1 MRYFCC
7 SLVLLL
13 VAFGCTT
20 EERETPSA
28 NPAIFKV
35 RPNLLLITLDTVR
48 ADRLGIYGYE
58 SASTPAL
65 DSLAMAGMR
74 FEWAICPTPL
84 TLPSHATLLTGVYP
98 PEHGLHSNL
107 SGALGEEIETLA
119 KVVSR
124 QNYRT
129 AAFISAFVLDA
140 RFGLA
145 QGFEVYNDDLSET
158 TAARNEVAEVPGNVV
173 TDRALEWLEDE
184 SGSPF
189 FCWVHLYDAH
199 APYQPPEAFRSR
211 FDDPYDGELSFADS
225 QVGRLIAWLDENSL
239 RSRTLVVVV
248 GDHGES
254 LGDHGEDQ
262 HGFFIYN
269 STIRVP
275 LIFSWP
281 EQIRANSVV
290 SQVVGMVDV
299 FPTITDLLQVEGPRN
314 ISGQSL
320 LPLMRGESLE
330 TPSVYSETEV
340 PLEEYNWSPLY
351 SLISSPW
358 KYIDSPSPELYDL
371 VEDPGESMNL
381 IAQHMN
387 VARRMKKQLNQLTES
402 ITPREVGKTTLD
414 QAAVERLRALGY
426 VQGRTKRSNGKRRP
440 SGPLKT
446 PKGMIDIFR
455 AAKKG
460 QRAIR
465 REDYETAAK
474 VLQPAAKLSP
484 ESVRIRFDLA
494 SAYFELKRYRECV
507 SEYEAGLEL
516 NPDNADAHGRL
527 GVALDKLGKTEKG
540 IRHLRH
546 AIRIR
551 ANNGDASYNLAD
563 ILAREGRVDEAMV
576 FLKKATRIRPD
587 AKQSRFPEEMVKLRV
602 KTLTNVAAALTA
614 QGRFDESIP
623 MLREALTIDP
633 DFAEAENNLGAAL
646 LNQGDLKKAV
656 AHFRRAIELEAGSV
670 EVHHNLAM
678 ALARMERNDEAVVH
692 FLKVLR
698 LRPEDVEAHNNVGI
712 LLSREGKLKE
722 AIVHLSEAL
731 RLRPND
737 VQTHTNLGIALAKQ
751 GKIEDAIAHLT
762 EALRIDPDFDPARE
776 SLQIV
781 RQHQRAGGV
790 PGTQP

>member
-74 FEWAICPTPL
+74 FEWAIGPTPL

-320 LPLMRGESLE
+320 LPLM
-330 TPSVYSETEV
+330 
-340 PLEEYNWSPLY
+340 
-351 SLISSPW
+351 
-358 KYIDSPSPELYDL
+358 
-371 VEDPGESMNL
+371 
-381 IAQHMN
+381 A
-387 VARRMKKQLNQLTES
+387 
-402 ITPREVGKTTLD
+402 
-414 QAAVERLRALGY
+414 
-426 VQGRTKRSNGKRRP
+426 GRKFGNT
-440 SGPLKT
+440 
-446 PKGMIDIFR
+446 F
-455 AAKKG
+455 
-460 QRAIR
+460 
-465 REDYETAAK
+465 
-474 VLQPAAKLSP
+474 
-484 ESVRIRFDLA
+484 
-494 SAYFELKRYRECV
+494 C
-507 SEYEAGLEL
+507 
-516 NPDNADAHGRL
+516 
-527 GVALDKLGKTEKG
+527 
-540 IRHLRH
+540 
-546 AIRIR
+546 
-551 ANNGDASYNLAD
+551 
-563 ILAREGRVDEAMV
+563 IL
-576 FLKKATRIRPD
+576 
-587 AKQSRFPEEMVKLRV
+587 
-602 KTLTNVAAALTA
+602 
-614 QGRFDESIP
+614 
-623 MLREALTIDP
+623 
-633 DFAEAENNLGAAL
+633 
-646 LNQGDLKKAV
+646 
-656 AHFRRAIELEAGSV
+656 
-670 EVHHNLAM
+670 
-678 ALARMERNDEAVVH
+678 
-692 FLKVLR
+692 
-698 LRPEDVEAHNNVGI
+698 
-712 LLSREGKLKE
+712 
-722 AIVHLSEAL
+722 
-731 RLRPND
+731 
-737 VQTHTNLGIALAKQ
+737 
-751 GKIEDAIAHLT
+751 
-762 EALRIDPDFDPARE
+762 
-776 SLQIV
+776 
-781 RQHQRAGGV
+781 
-790 PGTQP
+790 